1 MMGDRDYRSVIKNSV
16 ESVGRELEYRFEKDN
31 ISKIH
36 ASEVTGCLRRAFYD
50 RTDEIEKDRT
60 SFSDLIGGMFR
71 QLDYGAKPQDF
82 SLEDISL
89 QAQADLIVD
98 DLVMVFR
105 STGDFPESPN
115 AKDLLYINACMYAY
129 DKVDGVIIYIN
140 GKGDEISFSVT
151 KHKKMFEETV
161 RRVRVLNDLLKRKND
176 DPNAKPPILET
187 SVECTGCQYF
197 ERCYT
202 NKKAGKTINFFGAG
216 KDFLDSMK
224 S

>member
-1 MMGDRDYRSVIKNSV
+1 MGDRDYRSVIKNAI
-16 ESVGRELEYRFEKDN
+16 ESVGRELEYRYKKDD

-50 RTDEIEKDRT
+50 RTDEIERDRT

-71 QLDYGAKPQDF
+71 QLEYGAQPKDF
-82 SLEDISL
+82 SLEDINL
-89 QAQADLIVD
+89 ETQADLIVD

-105 STGDFPESPN
+105 STGEHPESPP

-129 DKVDGVIIYIN
+129 DKVDGVIIYIT
-140 GKGDEISFSVT
+140 GSGEEISFSVT
-151 KHKKMFEETV
+151 KNKKMFEETV
-161 RRVRVLNDLLKRKND
+161 RRVRVLNDLLKEK
-176 DPNAKPPILET
+176 KTPILET
-187 SVECTGCQYF
+187 SIECSGCQYY

-224 S
+224 T

>member
-1 MMGDRDYRSVIKNSV
+1 MGDRDYRSVIKNSI
-16 ESVGRELEYRFEKDN
+16 ESVGRELEYRFKKED

-71 QLDYGAKPQDF
+71 RLEFGAKAKDF
-82 SLEDISL
+82 SLNDISL
-89 QAQADLIVD
+89 EAQADLIVD
-98 DLVMVFR
+98 DLVMIFR
-105 STGDFPESPN
+105 STGEFPESPF

-129 DKVDGVIIYIN
+129 EKVDGVIIYIN
-140 GKGDEISFSVT
+140 GKGDEVSFSVT
-151 KHKKMFEETV
+151 RDKKMFEETV
-161 RRVRVLNDLLKRKND
+161 RRVRVLNDLLKEK
-176 DPNAKPPILET
+176 KTPILET
-187 SVECTGCQYF
+187 SVECTDCQYF

-202 NKKAGKTINFFGAG
+202 KKKAGKTINFLAAG
-216 KDFLDSMK
+216 KDFLDGMK

>member
-1 MMGDRDYRSVIKNSV
+1 MMGDRDYRSVIQNSV
-16 ESVGRELEYRFEKDN
+16 ESVGRELEYRFNKED
-31 ISKIH
+31 ITKIH

-71 QLDYGAKPQDF
+71 QLDYGAQPKDF
-82 SLEDISL
+82 SLEDINL

-129 DKVDGVIIYIN
+129 EKVDGVIIYIN

-151 KHKKMFEETV
+151 KHKKMFEETI
-161 RRVRVLNDLLKRKND
+161 RRVRVL
-176 DPNAKPPILET
+176 E
-187 SVECTGCQYF
+187 
-197 ERCYT
+197 
-202 NKKAGKTINFFGAG
+202 
-216 KDFLDSMK
+216 
-224 S
+224 

>member
-1 MMGDRDYRSVIKNSV
+1 MGDRDYRSVIKNAI
-16 ESVGRELEYRFEKDN
+16 ESVGRELEYRYKKDD

-50 RTDEIEKDRT
+50 RTDEIERDRT

-71 QLDYGAKPQDF
+71 QLEYGAQPKDF
-82 SLEDISL
+82 SLEDINL
-89 QAQADLIVD
+89 ETQADLIVD
-98 DLVMVFR
+98 DLVMIFR
-105 STGDFPESPN
+105 STGEHPESPP

-129 DKVDGVIIYIN
+129 DKVDGVIIYIT
-140 GKGDEISFSVT
+140 GSGEEISFSVT
-151 KHKKMFEETV
+151 KNKKMFEETI
-161 RRVRVLNDLLKRKND
+161 RRVRVLNDLLKEK
-176 DPNAKPPILET
+176 KTPILET
-187 SVECTGCQYF
+187 SIECSGCQYY

-224 S
+224 T

>member
-1 MMGDRDYRSVIKNSV
+1 MGDRDYRSVIKNSV

-71 QLDYGAKPQDF
+71 QLDYGAKPQEF

-187 SVECTGCQYF
+187 SLECTGCQYF

>member
-1 MMGDRDYRSVIKNSV
+1 MMGDRDFRKVIQSSI
-16 ESVGRELEYRFEKDN
+16 ESVGRELDYKFDKGD

-36 ASEVTGCLRRAFYD
+36 ANEVTGCLRRAFYD
-50 RTDEIEKDRT
+50 RTDEIEVDRT

-71 QLDYGAKPQDF
+71 QLEYGAQPKDF

-98 DLVMVFR
+98 DLVMIFR
-105 STGDFPESPN
+105 SAGKHPEGPN
-115 AKDLLYINACMYAY
+115 AKDLLYINACMWAY

-140 GKGDEISFSVT
+140 GKGDEVSFSVT
-151 KHKKMFEETV
+151 KNKKMFEETV
-161 RRVRVLNDLLKRKND
+161 RRVRVLNDLLKEK
-176 DPNAKPPILET
+176 KTPILET
-187 SVECTGCQYF
+187 SIDCTECQYF

-202 NKKAGKTINFFGAG
+202 KIKMGKTINFFGAG
-216 KDFLDSMK
+216 NDFLNSLK

>member
-1 MMGDRDYRSVIKNSV
+1 MGDRDYRSVIKNSV

-71 QLDYGAKPQDF
+71 QLDYGAKPQEF

-176 DPNAKPPILET
+176 DPNANPPILET
-187 SVECTGCQYF
+187 SLECTGCQYF

>member
-1 MMGDRDYRSVIKNSV
+1 MGDRDYRSVIKNAV
-16 ESVGRELEYRFEKDN
+16 ESVGRELEYRFKKDD

-50 RTDEIEKDRT
+50 RTDEIERDRT

-71 QLDYGAKPQDF
+71 QLEYGAQPKDF
-82 SLEDISL
+82 SLEDINL
-89 QAQADLIVD
+89 ETQADLIVD
-98 DLVMVFR
+98 DLVMIFR
-105 STGDFPESPN
+105 STGEHPESPP

-129 DKVDGVIIYIN
+129 DKVDGVIIYIT

-151 KHKKMFEETV
+151 KNKKMFEETV
-161 RRVRVLNDLLKRKND
+161 RRVRVLNDLLKEK
-176 DPNAKPPILET
+176 KTPILET
-187 SVECTGCQYF
+187 SIECSGCQYY

-224 S
+224 T

>member
-1 MMGDRDYRSVIKNSV
+1 MMGDRDYRSVIKNAV
-16 ESVGRELEYRFEKDN
+16 ESVGRELEYRFKKDD

-50 RTDEIEKDRT
+50 RTDEIERDRT

-71 QLDYGAKPQDF
+71 QLEYGAQPKDF
-82 SLEDISL
+82 SLEDINL
-89 QAQADLIVD
+89 ETQADLIVD
-98 DLVMVFR
+98 DLVMIFR
-105 STGDFPESPN
+105 STGEHPESPP

-129 DKVDGVIIYIN
+129 DKVDGVIIYIT
-140 GKGDEISFSVT
+140 GKGEEISFSVT
-151 KHKKMFEETV
+151 KNKKMFEETV
-161 RRVRVLNDLLKRKND
+161 RRVRVLNDLLKEK
-176 DPNAKPPILET
+176 KTPILET
-187 SVECTGCQYF
+187 SIECSGCQYY

-224 S
+224 T

>member
-1 MMGDRDYRSVIKNSV
+1 MGDRDYRTVIKNSI
-16 ESVGRELEYRFEKDN
+16 ESVGRELDYKFDKEDLK
-31 ISKIH
+31 KIH

-50 RTDEIEKDRT
+50 RTDEIERDRT

-71 QLDYGAKPQDF
+71 QLEFGAQPKDF

-89 QAQADLIVD
+89 EAQADLIVD

-105 STGDFPESPN
+105 STGEHPESPY
-115 AKDLLYINACMYAY
+115 AKDLVYINACMWAY

-140 GKGDEISFSVT
+140 GHGDEISFSVT
-151 KHKKMFEETV
+151 KNKKMFEETI
-161 RRVRVLNDLLKRKND
+161 RRVRVLNDLLKERKT
-176 DPNAKPPILET
+176 PILET
-187 SVECTGCQYF
+187 SVECTECQYF

-202 NKKAGKTINFFGAG
+202 KKKAGKTINFFGAG
-216 KDFLDSMK
+216 NDFLSSLK

>member
-1 MMGDRDYRSVIKNSV
+1 MMGDRDYRSVIKNAV
-16 ESVGRELEYRFEKDN
+16 ESVGRELEYRFKKDD

-50 RTDEIEKDRT
+50 RTDEIERDRT

-71 QLDYGAKPQDF
+71 QLEYGAQPKDF
-82 SLEDISL
+82 SLEDINL
-89 QAQADLIVD
+89 ETQADLIVD
-98 DLVMVFR
+98 DLVMIFR
-105 STGDFPESPN
+105 STGEHPESPP

-129 DKVDGVIIYIN
+129 DKVDGVIIYIT

-151 KHKKMFEETV
+151 KNKKMFEETV
-161 RRVRVLNDLLKRKND
+161 RRVRVLNDLLKEK
-176 DPNAKPPILET
+176 KTPILET
-187 SVECTGCQYF
+187 SIECSGCQYY

-224 S
+224 T

>member
-1 MMGDRDYRSVIKNSV
+1 MGDRDYRSVIKNAI
-16 ESVGRELEYRFEKDN
+16 ESVGRELEYRYKKDD

-50 RTDEIEKDRT
+50 RTDEIERDRT

-71 QLDYGAKPQDF
+71 QLEYGAQPKDF
-82 SLEDISL
+82 SLEDINL
-89 QAQADLIVD
+89 QTQADLIVD

-105 STGDFPESPN
+105 STGEHPESPP

-129 DKVDGVIIYIN
+129 DKVDGVIIYIT
-140 GKGDEISFSVT
+140 GKGEEISFSVT
-151 KHKKMFEETV
+151 KNKKMFEETV
-161 RRVRVLNDLLKRKND
+161 RRVRVLNDLLKEK
-176 DPNAKPPILET
+176 KTPILET
-187 SVECTGCQYF
+187 SIECSGCQYY

-224 S
+224 T

>member
-1 MMGDRDYRSVIKNSV
+1 MGDRDYRSVIQNSV
-16 ESVGRELEYRFEKDN
+16 ESVGRELEYRFKKDD
-31 ISKIH
+31 ITKIH

-71 QLDYGAKPQDF
+71 QLDYGAQPKDF

-140 GKGDEISFSVT
+140 GKGDEVSFSVT
-151 KHKKMFEETV
+151 KDKKMFEETI
-161 RRVRVLNDLLKRKND
+161 RRVRVLNDLLKEK
-176 DPNAKPPILET
+176 KTPILET
-187 SVECTGCQYF
+187 SIDCTECQYF

-202 NKKAGKTINFFGAG
+202 KIKMGKTINFFGAG